1 MFFPNDQCMIDNF
14 IMQAGDLLDRVI
26 TNNEIYIYEMPA
38 VQILALLLDHDKN
51 FEQLRNN

>member
-14 IMQAGDLLDRVI
+14 IMQAGDLLDKVI
-26 TNNEIYIYEMPA
+26 TNNEIDIYEMPA
-38 VQILALLLDHDKN
+38 VQILALLLDHDKI